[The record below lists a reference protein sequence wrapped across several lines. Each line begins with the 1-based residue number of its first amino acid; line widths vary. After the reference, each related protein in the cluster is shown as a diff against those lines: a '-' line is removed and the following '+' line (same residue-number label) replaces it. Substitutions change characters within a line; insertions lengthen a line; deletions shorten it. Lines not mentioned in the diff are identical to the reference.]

1 MSMREIDFT
10 NCKKM
15 FKVYS
20 GANGQKLS
28 IEYDGEQYM
37 LKFPPSATGKP
48 TELSYTNGCVSEHIG
63 STIFRMIGIPAQE
76 TMLGTFTANGKT
88 KVVCACRD
96 FVQSGKYLY
105 DFCGIK
111 NTIIDSEHHG
121 TGTELAS
128 VLETIQKQEFV
139 EPGKLLSHF
148 WDMFVVD
155 AFLGNFDRH
164 NGNWGFLF
172 DEKSHRAEI
181 APVFDCGSCLL
192 PQADESVMK
201 DVLQNKDSL
210 NARIFHFPASAL
222 KENGQKIGYY
232 DFLTAANNKGCNE
245 AVLRIVPRI
254 NIEQIRNFI
263 NNEVPYITELQK
275 QFYVNYIEARYLK
288 IMLPAYQ
295 TILLLNGQENMQEEA
310 DWGIGE
316 IQL

>member
-37 LKFPPSATGKP
+37 LKFPPSAAGKP

-96 FVQSGKYLY
+96 FVQRGKCLY

-121 TGTELAS
+121 TGTELSS

-139 EPGKLLSHF
+139 ESQKLLSHF
-148 WDMFVVD
+148 WNVFVVD

-172 DEKSHRAEI
+172 DEESHRAEI

-192 PQADESVMK
+192 PQADENIMN
-201 DVLQNKDSL
+201 DVLCNEDKL

-222 KENGQKIGYY
+222 RENDKKIGYY
-232 DFLTAANNKGCNE
+232 DFLTSAKNPDCNE

-254 NIEQIRNFI
+254 DMDRIIDFV

-275 QFYVNYIEARYLK
+275 QFYTRYIEARYEK
-288 IMLPAYQ
+288 IMIPAYEAV
-295 TILLLNGQENMQEEA
+295 LALNEQAAGQDE
-310 DWGIGE
+310 DPGITMGM
-316 IQL
+316 